1 MSQSLSNTQLV
12 ELAERFGT
20 PLYVYHAEKIK
31 EQYETLEKAFSGCKA
46 RFFYACKAL
55 TNINIL
61 KYINSLG
68 GGLDCV
74 SINEVR
80 LGLRAGFSP
89 DRILFTPN
97 CVDFAEIEEGKN
109 EGVNLNIDN
118 ISILEQFG
126 NKFGNSYPICIRF
139 NPHIMGGGH
148 YKMST
153 GHIDSKFGISVHQMR
168 HIERIIKTT
177 GLKVTGIHMHT
188 GSDIKDVNVF
198 LSGLEIMFDLAT
210 HFPDLSFVDL
220 GSGFKVPYHEED
232 VQTDIFSLGTK
243 VAEAFHK
250 FSKERGKEF
259 EVWFEPG
266 KFLVSEA
273 GYFIVKCNVIKQTT
287 ATVFAGVNSGFNH
300 LIRPMMYEAYHRIE
314 NISNPFGN
322 PRIYTVV
329 GNICET
335 DTFAW
340 DRKLSDVRE
349 GDYLVF
355 YNAGAYGFEMSSN
368 FNSRL
373 KPAEVLVKDG
383 EALLIRKR
391 DEFED
396 LLKNQVEVL

>member
-31 EQYETLEKAFSGCKA
+31 DQYETLEKAFSGCKA

-243 VAEAFHK
+243 VGEAFHK